1 MRDWEGKQDSAG
13 MSDIRAGRGV
23 LDGAAWRAV
32 LVGAVAAFAWACA
45 EPGEIEPPRQLG
57 EIPVEYPID
66 LWDQG
71 MEGETLLRVLVT
83 ETGGVD
89 SVEVVQGAGH
99 ALFDS
104 AAVTGARQMRFTPAR
119 RDDGRR
125 IEAWTDLPVS
135 FSMRPRTDTLGIGLP
150 ESLP

>member
-1 MRDWEGKQDSAG
+1 MFAG
-13 MSDIRAGRGV
+13 G
-23 LDGAAWRAV
+23 
-32 LVGAVAAFAWACA
+32 CA
-45 EPGEIEPPRQLG
+45 DAGEIAPPRQLG

-66 LWDQG
+66 LWDEG
-71 MEGETLLRVLVT
+71 IEGEALLRVLVT

-89 SVEVVQGAGH
+89 SVEVVQSAGH
-99 ALFDS
+99 ATFDS

-135 FSMRPRTDTLGIGLP
+135 FSRRPRTDTLGVGLT